1 MINSVMDKEERIALL
16 NKFFRQLLSTAIESI
31 ESMDRLKLGISEEE
45 GVVCLLEN
53 FKQAVAISEEVDR
66 YVTDAKLASE
76 RTIDDAPEPKV
87 VWPSQDDSFGMK

>member
-1 MINSVMDKEERIALL
+1 MINLVMDKEERIALL

-53 FKQAVAISEEVDR
+53 FKQAVATSKEVDR
-66 YVTDAKLASE
+66 YVTDARLASA
-76 RTIDDAPEPKV
+76 RTTDETPEPKV